1 MIPPG
6 AWLLVVED
14 EEPTRRLLRAY
25 LGRRGYRVDEA
36 ASAREAMRAWDAHR
50 PDLILLDLGL
60 PDLDGVEVIRRI
72 RRDAATPIIVLSA
85 RGEERDK
92 VAGLEAGADDYLS
105 KPFAVGEL
113 EARIH
118 ALLRRLGPDVAA
130 DGRMRLGPIELD
142 PARRSVTVL
151 GEPVHFSPR
160 EYELLKVFLSYQ
172 GRLVTR
178 ERLLRAVWG
187 VEYAGAR
194 EYLHVY
200 VGRLRRKLAEAGVG
214 PAIEQLVVTE
224 PGIGYRV
231 AAHGDAPRLAASE
244 GVSPAMARTI
254 RTGPE

>member
-1 MIPPG
+1 MTASG

-25 LGRRGYRVDEA
+25 LARRGYRVAEA
-36 ASAREAMRAWDAHR
+36 ASAAEAMRAWEAHR

-72 RRDAATPIIVLSA
+72 RRDAMTPIIVLSA

-105 KPFAVGEL
+105 KPFSVGEL

-118 ALLRRLGPDVAA
+118 AVLRRLGPDVGS
-130 DGRMRLGPIELD
+130 DGRLRLGPIELD
-142 PARRSVTVL
+142 PGLRSVTVG
-151 GEPVHFSPR
+151 GEPIHFSPR
-160 EYELLKVFLSYQ
+160 EYELLKVLLSNQ

-187 VEYAGAR
+187 REYAGAR
-194 EYLHVY
+194 EYLHIY
-200 VGRLRRKLAEAGVG
+200 VGRLRHKLAEAGVG
-214 PAIEQLVVTE
+214 PMIEQMIATE

-231 AAHGDAPRLAASE
+231 AAPKPALQVGAPAA
-244 GVSPAMARTI
+244 V
-254 RTGPE
+254 

>member
-1 MIPPG
+1 MTASG

-14 EEPTRRLLRAY
+14 EEPARRLLRAY
-25 LGRRGYRVDEA
+25 LARRGYRVDEA
-36 ASAREAMRAWDAHR
+36 ASAREALRAWEAHR
-50 PDLILLDLGL
+50 PDLVLLDLGL

-72 RRDAATPIIVLSA
+72 RRDAVTPIIVLSA

-105 KPFAVGEL
+105 KPFSIGEL

-118 ALLRRLGPDVAA
+118 AVLRRLGPDVGP
-130 DGRMRLGPIELD
+130 DGRLRLGPIELD
-142 PARRSVTVL
+142 PGRRSVTVA
-151 GEPVHFSPR
+151 GDPVHFSPR
-160 EYELLKVFLSYQ
+160 EYELLKVLLSNQ

-187 VEYAGAR
+187 LEDADAR

-200 VGRLRRKLAEAGVG
+200 VGRLRHTPADAGVG
-214 PAIEQLVVTE
+214 HATQQMIATE

-231 AAHGDAPRLAASE
+231 AAPKPAVPLDAPAA
-244 GVSPAMARTI
+244 V
-254 RTGPE
+254 

>member
-1 MIPPG
+1 MTPTG

-14 EEPTRRLLRAY
+14 EEPARRLLRAY
-25 LGRRGYRVDEA
+25 LARRGYRVDEA
-36 ASAREAMRAWDAHR
+36 ASAGEAMRAWDAHR

-72 RRDAATPIIVLSA
+72 RREAATPIIVLSA

-92 VAGLEAGADDYLS
+92 IAGLDGGADDYLS
-105 KPFAVGEL
+105 KPFSVGEL

-118 ALLRRLGPDVAA
+118 AVLRRLGGSDVGP
-130 DGRMRLGPIELD
+130 DGRLRLGSIELD
-142 PARRSVTVL
+142 PTRRSVSVA
-151 GEPVHFSPR
+151 GNPVHLSPR
-160 EYELLKVFLSYQ
+160 EYELLKVLLSNQ

-187 VEYAGAR
+187 LAYADAR

-200 VGRLRRKLAEAGVG
+200 VGRLRHKLSEAGVG
-214 PAIEQLVVTE
+214 PAIDDMIATE

-231 AAHGDAPRLAASE
+231 AAPRPAPPID
-244 GVSPAMARTI
+244 VPAVV
-254 RTGPE
+254 

>member
-1 MIPPG
+1 MTTSG

-14 EEPTRRLLRAY
+14 EEPARRLLRAY
-25 LGRRGYRVDEA
+25 LARRGYRVDEA
-36 ASAREAMRAWDAHR
+36 ASAREAMRAWEAHR
-50 PDLILLDLGL
+50 PDLVLLDLGL

-72 RRDAATPIIVLSA
+72 RRDAVTPIIVLSA

-105 KPFAVGEL
+105 KPFAIGEL

-118 ALLRRLGPDVAA
+118 AVLRRLGPDVDP
-130 DGRMRLGPIELD
+130 DGRLRLGPVELD
-142 PARRSVTVL
+142 PVRRSVTVA
-151 GEPVHFSPR
+151 GDPVHFSPR
-160 EYELLKVFLSYQ
+160 EYELLKVLLSNQ

-187 VEYAGAR
+187 HEHAGAR

-200 VGRLRRKLAEAGVG
+200 VGRLRHKLADAGVG
-214 PAIEQLVVTE
+214 PAIEQMIATE

-231 AAHGDAPRLAASE
+231 AAPPPAVPLVAPAA
-244 GVSPAMARTI
+244 V
-254 RTGPE
+254 

>member
-1 MIPPG
+1 MTTSG

-14 EEPTRRLLRAY
+14 EEPARRLLRAY
-25 LGRRGYRVDEA
+25 LARRGYRVDEA
-36 ASAREAMRAWDAHR
+36 ASAREAMRAWEAHR
-50 PDLILLDLGL
+50 PDLVLLDLGL

-72 RRDAATPIIVLSA
+72 RRDAVTPIIVLSA

-105 KPFAVGEL
+105 KPFSIGEL

-118 ALLRRLGPDVAA
+118 AVLRRLGPDVGP
-130 DGRMRLGPIELD
+130 DGRLRLGPIELD
-142 PARRSVTVL
+142 PVRRSVTVA
-151 GEPVHFSPR
+151 GDPVHFSPR
-160 EYELLKVFLSYQ
+160 EYELLKVLLSNQ

-187 VEYAGAR
+187 HEHAGAR

-200 VGRLRRKLAEAGVG
+200 VGRLRHKLADAGVG
-214 PAIEQLVVTE
+214 PAIEQMIATE

-231 AAHGDAPRLAASE
+231 AAPPPAVPLEAPAA
-244 GVSPAMARTI
+244 V
-254 RTGPE
+254 

>member
-1 MIPPG
+1 MTASG

-14 EEPTRRLLRAY
+14 EEPARRLLRAY
-25 LGRRGYRVDEA
+25 LARRGYRVDEA
-36 ASAREAMRAWDAHR
+36 ASAREALRAWEAHR
-50 PDLILLDLGL
+50 PDLVLLDLGL

-72 RRDAATPIIVLSA
+72 RRDAVTPIIVLSA

-105 KPFAVGEL
+105 KPFAIGEL

-118 ALLRRLGPDVAA
+118 AVLRRLGPDVGP
-130 DGRMRLGPIELD
+130 DGRLRLGPIELD
-142 PARRSVTVL
+142 PVRRSVTVA
-151 GEPVHFSPR
+151 GDPVHFSPR
-160 EYELLKVFLSYQ
+160 EYELLKVLLSNQ

-187 VEYAGAR
+187 HEHAGAR

-200 VGRLRRKLAEAGVG
+200 VGRLRHKLADAGVG
-214 PAIEQLVVTE
+214 PAIEQMIATE

-231 AAHGDAPRLAASE
+231 AAPTPAVPLEAPAA
-244 GVSPAMARTI
+244 V
-254 RTGPE
+254 

>member
-1 MIPPG
+1 MTASG

-14 EEPTRRLLRAY
+14 EEPARRLLRAY
-25 LGRRGYRVDEA
+25 LARRGYRVDEA
-36 ASAREAMRAWDAHR
+36 ASAREAMRAWEAHR
-50 PDLILLDLGL
+50 PDLVLLDLGL

-72 RRDAATPIIVLSA
+72 RRDAVTPIIVLSA

-105 KPFAVGEL
+105 KPFSIGEL

-118 ALLRRLGPDVAA
+118 AVLRRLGPDVGP
-130 DGRMRLGPIELD
+130 DGRLRLGPIELD
-142 PARRSVTVL
+142 PVRRSVTVA
-151 GEPVHFSPR
+151 GDPVHFSPR
-160 EYELLKVFLSYQ
+160 EYELLKVLLSNQ

-187 VEYAGAR
+187 HEHAGAR

-200 VGRLRRKLAEAGVG
+200 VGRLRHKLADAGVG
-214 PAIEQLVVTE
+214 PAIEQMIATE

-231 AAHGDAPRLAASE
+231 AAPTPAVPLEAPAA
-244 GVSPAMARTI
+244 V
-254 RTGPE
+254 

>member
-1 MIPPG
+1 MTASG

-14 EEPTRRLLRAY
+14 EEPARRLLRAY
-25 LGRRGYRVDEA
+25 LARRGYRVDEA
-36 ASAREAMRAWDAHR
+36 ASAREALRAWEAHR
-50 PDLILLDLGL
+50 PDLVLLDLGL

-72 RRDAATPIIVLSA
+72 RRDAVTPIIVLSA

-105 KPFAVGEL
+105 KPFSIGEL

-118 ALLRRLGPDVAA
+118 AVLRRLGPDVGP
-130 DGRMRLGPIELD
+130 DGRLRLGPIELD
-142 PARRSVTVL
+142 PVRRSVTVA
-151 GEPVHFSPR
+151 GDPVHFSPR
-160 EYELLKVFLSYQ
+160 EYELLKVLLSNQ

-187 VEYAGAR
+187 HEHAGAR

-200 VGRLRRKLAEAGVG
+200 VGRLRHKLADAGVG
-214 PAIEQLVVTE
+214 PAIEQMIATE

-231 AAHGDAPRLAASE
+231 AAPRPTVPLDAPAA
-244 GVSPAMARTI
+244 V
-254 RTGPE
+254 

>member
-1 MIPPG
+1 MTASG

-25 LGRRGYRVDEA
+25 LARRGYRVAEA
-36 ASAREAMRAWDAHR
+36 ASAMEAMRAWEAHR

-72 RRDAATPIIVLSA
+72 RRDAVTPIIVLSA

-105 KPFAVGEL
+105 KPFSMGEL

-118 ALLRRLGPDVAA
+118 AVLRRLGPDVGP
-130 DGRMRLGPIELD
+130 DGRLRLGPIELD
-142 PARRSVTVL
+142 PGLRSVTVA

-160 EYELLKVFLSYQ
+160 EYELLKVLLSNQ

-187 VEYAGAR
+187 REYAGAR

-200 VGRLRRKLAEAGVG
+200 VGRLRHKLAEAGVG
-214 PAIEQLVVTE
+214 SVIEQMIATE

-231 AAHGDAPRLAASE
+231 SAPKPAEPVGAPAA
-244 GVSPAMARTI
+244 V
-254 RTGPE
+254 

>member
-1 MIPPG
+1 MTASG

-14 EEPTRRLLRAY
+14 EEPARRLLRAY
-25 LGRRGYRVDEA
+25 LARRGYRVDEA
-36 ASAREAMRAWDAHR
+36 ASAREAMRAWEAHR
-50 PDLILLDLGL
+50 PDLVLLDLGL

-72 RRDAATPIIVLSA
+72 RRDAVTPIIVLSA

-105 KPFAVGEL
+105 KPFAIGEL

-118 ALLRRLGPDVAA
+118 AVLRRLGPDVGP
-130 DGRMRLGPIELD
+130 DGRLRLGPIELD
-142 PARRSVTVL
+142 PVRRSVTVA
-151 GEPVHFSPR
+151 GDPVHFSPR
-160 EYELLKVFLSYQ
+160 EYELLKVLLSNQ

-187 VEYAGAR
+187 HEHAGAR

-200 VGRLRRKLAEAGVG
+200 VGRLRHKLADAGVG
-214 PAIEQLVVTE
+214 PAIEQMIATE

-231 AAHGDAPRLAASE
+231 AAPTPAVPLEAPAA
-244 GVSPAMARTI
+244 V
-254 RTGPE
+254 

>member
-1 MIPPG
+1 MTTSG

-14 EEPTRRLLRAY
+14 EEPARRLLRAY
-25 LGRRGYRVDEA
+25 LARRGYRVDEA
-36 ASAREAMRAWDAHR
+36 ASAREAMRAWEAHR
-50 PDLILLDLGL
+50 PDLVLLDLGL

-72 RRDAATPIIVLSA
+72 RRDAVTPIIVLSA

-105 KPFAVGEL
+105 KPFAIGEL

-118 ALLRRLGPDVAA
+118 AVLRRLGPDVGP
-130 DGRMRLGPIELD
+130 DGRLRLGPVELD
-142 PARRSVTVL
+142 PVRRSVTVA
-151 GEPVHFSPR
+151 GDPVHFSPR
-160 EYELLKVFLSYQ
+160 EYELLKVLLSNQ

-187 VEYAGAR
+187 HEHAGAR

-200 VGRLRRKLAEAGVG
+200 VGRLRHKLADAGVG
-214 PAIEQLVVTE
+214 PAIEQMIATE

-231 AAHGDAPRLAASE
+231 AAPRPTVPLDAPAA
-244 GVSPAMARTI
+244 V
-254 RTGPE
+254 

>member
-1 MIPPG
+1 MIASG

-14 EEPTRRLLRAY
+14 EEPARRLLRAY
-25 LGRRGYRVDEA
+25 LARRGYRVDEA
-36 ASAREAMRAWDAHR
+36 ASAREAMRAWEAHR
-50 PDLILLDLGL
+50 PDLVLLDLGL

-72 RRDAATPIIVLSA
+72 RRDAVTPIIVLSA

-105 KPFAVGEL
+105 KPFSIGEL

-118 ALLRRLGPDVAA
+118 AVLRRLGPDVGP
-130 DGRMRLGPIELD
+130 DGRLRLGPIELD
-142 PARRSVTVL
+142 PVRRSVTAA
-151 GEPVHFSPR
+151 GDPVHLSPR
-160 EYELLKVFLSYQ
+160 EYELLKVLLSNQ

-187 VEYAGAR
+187 REHAGAR

-200 VGRLRRKLAEAGVG
+200 IGRLRHKLADAGVG
-214 PAIEQLVVTE
+214 PAIEQMIATE

-231 AAHGDAPRLAASE
+231 AAPTPAAPLEA
-244 GVSPAMARTI
+244 PA
-254 RTGPE
+254 PV

>member
-1 MIPPG
+1 MTTSG

-14 EEPTRRLLRAY
+14 EEPARRLLRAY
-25 LGRRGYRVDEA
+25 LARRGYRVDEA
-36 ASAREAMRAWDAHR
+36 ASAREAMRAWEAHR
-50 PDLILLDLGL
+50 PDLVLLDLGL

-72 RRDAATPIIVLSA
+72 RRDAVTPIIVLSA

-105 KPFAVGEL
+105 KPFAIGEL

-118 ALLRRLGPDVAA
+118 AVLRRLGPDVGP
-130 DGRMRLGPIELD
+130 DGRLRLGPVELD
-142 PARRSVTVL
+142 PVRRSVTVA
-151 GEPVHFSPR
+151 GDPVHFSPR
-160 EYELLKVFLSYQ
+160 EYELLKVLLSNQ

-187 VEYAGAR
+187 HEHAGAR

-200 VGRLRRKLAEAGVG
+200 VGRLRHKLADAGVG
-214 PAIEQLVVTE
+214 PAIEQMIATE

-231 AAHGDAPRLAASE
+231 AAPPPAVPLVAPAA
-244 GVSPAMARTI
+244 V
-254 RTGPE
+254 

>member
-1 MIPPG
+1 MTTSG

-14 EEPTRRLLRAY
+14 EEPARRLLRAY
-25 LGRRGYRVDEA
+25 LARRGYRVDEA
-36 ASAREAMRAWDAHR
+36 ASARDAMRAWEAHR
-50 PDLILLDLGL
+50 PDLVLLDLGL

-72 RRDAATPIIVLSA
+72 RRDAVTPIIVLSA

-105 KPFAVGEL
+105 KPFSIGEL

-118 ALLRRLGPDVAA
+118 AVLRRLGPDVGP
-130 DGRMRLGPIELD
+130 DGNLRLGPIELD
-142 PARRSVTVL
+142 PVRRSVTVARD
-151 GEPVHFSPR
+151 PVHFSPR
-160 EYELLKVFLSYQ
+160 EYELLKVLLSNQ

-187 VEYAGAR
+187 HEHAGAR

-200 VGRLRRKLAEAGVG
+200 VGRLRHKLAHAGIG
-214 PAIEQLVVTE
+214 PAIEQMIATE

-231 AAHGDAPRLAASE
+231 AAPTPAVPLEAPAA
-244 GVSPAMARTI
+244 V
-254 RTGPE
+254 